1 MVNPDP
7 GKPLTFHLF
16 GSYEA
21 LRADEPLPRT
31 RSRTERW
38 LLALLI
44 LRHGEPLSRSRLA
57 GVLWP
62 DSREAAALANLRRS
76 LRDLRRTLGAD
87 AWRLSAPT
95 PRTLR
100 LDLTS
105 VRVDVLE
112 FDQALARKD
121 TASLAEAVTLYRGP
135 LLAECDEDWAL
146 PERARRDQA
155 YFQALDLLA
164 AQARARGDA
173 AAATGYLRRAIVADP
188 LRESLHCALMEV
200 LAEAGD
206 YAAATQVYRDLRAA
220 LYREL
225 NTAPSAETVALYERL
240 RADGRRRAGE
250 GVSGSTLA
258 PRPTSGG
265 NAGPPSG
272 ALPQPVTRLIGRSEA
287 VREVCE
293 HLSEWRLLTLT
304 GVGGVGKTRLA
315 IEVAQTLA
323 SEYREGVR
331 FVNLAPL
338 SPSSRLT
345 EAVAKTLGV
354 REGSG
359 RPLEE
364 TLLDVLRGNELLL
377 LMDNCEHVV
386 SQCSELIET
395 ILGECPGIRVLATS
409 REVLKVAGEK
419 VWRVPSLQF
428 PGEEAA
434 QGSDSAEQASL
445 LEYDSLRLFVERA
458 AQIEPGFRIDARD
471 IRATAQI
478 CRRLDGIPL
487 AIELAAARVGSLS
500 LPGISERLDDR
511 FRLLTGGRRTA
522 LPRHQTLTAL
532 IDWSFNLLPEAER
545 TLLQRLSV
553 FVGGWTLEAAARV
566 CGGFGL
572 AHSESE
578 ILDLLGALIEK
589 SLVVYDPSD
598 SQPPYRLLE
607 TVRQYAWEQLA
618 AAGETERIRGAHLNT
633 MVDLV
638 DAADQ
643 RFGEAQLDALL
654 DTLER
659 HHANLLAAL
668 EWALIAESQREAG
681 FRLATSLRGYWEV
694 RGYYAEGREWAEK
707 LAKLAH
713 SLPERQS
720 LLLLV
725 AANLAMWQGDI
736 GQTLSLA
743 QEAMEISR
751 RCDHKLG
758 VAESLTCLGGVA
770 ARHEDVAVSRAY
782 IEQALAAWRELGDA
796 HEVAA
801 MLNNLGVLCMME
813 GKAAEAEKLHLASLA
828 MRRELQNTRGIA
840 TSYRNLG
847 IVAMHSGDPSRALGY
862 SQECLTIMRRMVDP
876 GGMAAGIEGI
886 ADATFALRGDDAGIV
901 SDCVRLLGAATTLR
915 ETAGVPLTPFMQR
928 EHRRL
933 TEHLTMTLGRTAFD
947 ATWREGRQM
956 RPEAA
961 FQLVSR
967 TLSWIRTKSV
977 NRRK

>member
-1 MVNPDP
+1 MLANPDP
-7 GKPLTFHLF
+7 AKPLTFHLF
-16 GSYEA
+16 GSFEA
-21 LRADEPLPRT
+21 LRAHEPLPRT

-44 LRHGEPLSRSRLA
+44 LRHGEPLGRSRLA

-62 DSREAAALANLRRS
+62 DSPDAAALANLRRS
-76 LRDLRRTLGAD
+76 LRDLRRVLGAD

-100 LDLTS
+100 FDLS
-105 VRVDVLE
+105 AVRVDALE
-112 FDQALARKD
+112 FDHALNRGDA
-121 TASLAEAVTLYRGP
+121 ASLAEAVALYRGP
-135 LLAECDEDWAL
+135 LLAECDEDWVL
-146 PERARRDQA
+146 PERTRREQA
-155 YFQALDLLA
+155 YLQALDLLA

-173 AAATGYLRRAIVADP
+173 PAATGYLRRAILADP
-188 LRESLHCALMEV
+188 LRESLHRALMEV
-200 LAEAGD
+200 FAGAGD
-206 YAAATQVYRDLRAA
+206 YAAATQVYRDLRTA
-220 LYREL
+220 LHREL
-225 NTAPSAETVALYERL
+225 NSAPSAETVALYERL
-240 RADGRRRAGE
+240 RTDGRRRAGE
-250 GVSGSTLA
+250 GISGSTPA

-265 NAGPPSG
+265 NGGPPSG
-272 ALPQPVTRLIGRSEA
+272 TLPRPGTRLIGRSEA

-354 REGSG
+354 REASG

-395 ILGECPGIRVLATS
+395 ILEECPGIRVLATS
-409 REVLKVAGEK
+409 RELLKVAGEK

-428 PGEEAA
+428 PGEEDL
-434 QGSDSAEQASL
+434 QGSDSAGQASL

-522 LPRHQTLTAL
+522 LPRHQTLAAL
-532 IDWSFNLLPEAER
+532 IDWSFNLLPDAER

-572 AHSESE
+572 AQTESE
-578 ILDLLGALIEK
+578 ILDLLRGLIEK
-589 SLVVYDPSD
+589 SLVVYEPSD
-598 SQPPYRLLE
+598 TQPPYRLLE

-618 AAGETERIRGAHLNT
+618 AAGETERVRGAHLNT
-633 MVDLV
+633 MFELV
-638 DAADQ
+638 DAADHQ
-643 RFGEAQLDALL
+643 FGEAQLDEWL
-654 DTLER
+654 DMLER
-659 HHANLLAAL
+659 DHGNLLAAL
-668 EWALIAESQREAG
+668 EWALIADTDREAG
-681 FRLATSLRGYWEV
+681 FRLAISLWGYWEV
-694 RGYYAEGREWAEK
+694 RGYYAEGREWTEK

-720 LLLLV
+720 RLLLV
-725 AANLAMWQGDI
+725 AANLAMWQGDT
-736 GQTLSLA
+736 GEAMSLA

-751 RCDHKLG
+751 RCDDQFG
-758 VAESLTCLGGVA
+758 IAGSLTCMGGVA
-770 ARHEDVAVSRAY
+770 ARHEDVAGARTY
-782 IEQALAAWRELGDA
+782 YEQGLAAWRELGDA
-796 HEVAA
+796 HFVAA
-801 MLNNLGVLCMME
+801 ILNNLGVLCMME
-813 GKAAEAEKLHLASLA
+813 GKAAEAEKFHLESLA
-828 MRRELQNTRGIA
+828 MRRELQSTRGIA

-862 SQECLTIMRRMVDP
+862 SQECLIIMKRMADP

-886 ADATFALRGDDAGIV
+886 ADATFALRGEDTGIA

-915 ETAGVPLTPFMQR
+915 ESAGVPLTPFMQR
-928 EHRRL
+928 EHQRL
-933 TEHLTMTLGRTAFD
+933 TEHLATTLGRAAYE
-947 ATWREGRQM
+947 ATWNDGRQM
-956 RPEAA
+956 PREAA
-961 FQLVSR
+961 FQLASR
-967 TLSWIRTKSV
+967 LSNPDQNEAAELT
-977 NRRK
+977 